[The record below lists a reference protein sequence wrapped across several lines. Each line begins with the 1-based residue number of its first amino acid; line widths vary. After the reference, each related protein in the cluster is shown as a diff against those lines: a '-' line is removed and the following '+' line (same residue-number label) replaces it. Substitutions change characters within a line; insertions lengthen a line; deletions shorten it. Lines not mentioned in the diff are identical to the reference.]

1 MTARDEERR
10 ADSSEQKL
18 KGTDGDRLV
27 GETERR
33 MSVDAK
39 TEGEKGR
46 DLLNARLRLES
57 AQTVAAAV
65 KHAFA
70 PPPHTPHFKINPD
83 SGALSPST
91 LSPTVG
97 RKKN

>member
-1 MTARDEERR
+1 MGGLWQLGMGA
-10 ADSSEQKL
+10 AAPLKL
-18 KGTDGDRLV
+18 RGPDGHRLV
-27 GETERR
+27 GETEPRV
-33 MSVDAK
+33 SGYAK
-39 TEGEKGR
+39 TGEKGR
-46 DLLNARLRLES
+46 DLLNGRLRLEA

-70 PPPHTPHFKINPD
+70 PPQLQNQSD
-83 SGALSPST
+83 SAALSPST